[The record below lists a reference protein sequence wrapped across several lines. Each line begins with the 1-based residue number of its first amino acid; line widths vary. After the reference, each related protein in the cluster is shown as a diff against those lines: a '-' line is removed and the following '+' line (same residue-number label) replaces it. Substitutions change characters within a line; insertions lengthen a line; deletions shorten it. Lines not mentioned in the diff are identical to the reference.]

1 MAKRGSL
8 TRELTLAAKVS
19 RRRKSESEQA
29 YFNRIMLEV
38 GGLSDDVRETITR
51 GSGLVRL
58 RMVDDAWRAPRK
70 LGQFEVESVD

>member
-38 GGLSDDVRETITR
+38 GGLSDDVRENLSHEAQAWY
-51 GSGLVRL
+51 GSEWWMTHGVLPENSANL
-58 RMVDDAWRAPRK
+58 R
-70 LGQFEVESVD
+70 